1 MRVLGQVND
10 LDGWKAHRDEQHEYQ
25 EALEDDTDDEAEE
38 VALGLLASEDITPI
52 TDVGFFAEKALTS
65 YH

>member
-10 LDGWKAHRDEQHEYQ
+10 LDSWKAHRDQKHEYQ
-25 EALEDDTDDEAEE
+25 EALEDDTDDDAEK
-38 VALGLLASEDITPI
+38 VALGLLTSEDITPI
-52 TDVGFFAEKALTS
+52 PNVGFFTEKTLTS